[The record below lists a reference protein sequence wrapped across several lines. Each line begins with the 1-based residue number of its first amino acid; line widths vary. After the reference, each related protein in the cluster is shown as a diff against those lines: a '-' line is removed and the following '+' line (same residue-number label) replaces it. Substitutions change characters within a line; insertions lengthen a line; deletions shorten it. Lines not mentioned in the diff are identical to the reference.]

1 MSEQESKKLCPRM
14 LISVIH
20 AENIKKMDESLE
32 ELQIPVFYRCRGKGT
47 ASSEMMDIFGLR
59 GTARILTISFLP
71 KSRVKEVFACMENHM
86 CFRKRGGGIAFTIPI
101 TGMQG
106 PMLRLIQE
114 QQKKGDGAEMKE
126 TPGNSVIWVSVA
138 GGYSEDVV
146 EAARSAGA
154 RGGTVMKGGR
164 RGQEQMTQFFGIS
177 VQEEQ
182 ELVMIV
188 VPDEKKTEVMSAINQ
203 ACGLKTK
210 AHGEVLSL
218 PVDDAIGLA

>member
-1 MSEQESKKLCPRM
+1 MR
-14 LISVIH
+14 I
-20 AENIKKMDESLE
+20 D
-32 ELQIPVFYRCRGKGT
+32 IPGR
-47 ASSEMMDIFGLR
+47 
-59 GTARILTISFLP
+59 
-71 KSRVKEVFACMENHM
+71 
-86 CFRKRGGGIAFTIPI
+86 GIAFTIPI

-182 ELVMIV
+182 EFVMIV

-210 AHGEVLSL
+210 AHGVVLSL

>member
-1 MSEQESKKLCPRM
+1 
-14 LISVIH
+14 
-20 AENIKKMDESLE
+20 
-32 ELQIPVFYRCRGKGT
+32 
-47 ASSEMMDIFGLR
+47 
-59 GTARILTISFLP
+59 
-71 KSRVKEVFACMENHM
+71 
-86 CFRKRGGGIAFTIPI
+86 
-101 TGMQG
+101 
-106 PMLRLIQE
+106 
-114 QQKKGDGAEMKE
+114 MKE

-164 RGQEQMTQFFGIS
+164 RGQEQMTQFVGIS

-182 ELVMIV
+182 EFVMIV
-188 VPDEKKTEVMSAINQ
+188 VPDEKKTELMSAINQ

-210 AHGEVLSL
+210 AHGVVLSL